1 MTEASVRYRDFYRGR
16 RVMVTGGLGFIGSSL
31 AHHLV
36 DLGADVLL
44 VDGMIPDYGGNLF
57 NIADI
62 EGRVRVN
69 ISDARNDAAMAVL
82 VIVGGLFS
90 RLLIS
95 VFLMPALYAV
105 VARPHDKLEV

>member
-1 MTEASVRYRDFYRGR
+1 
-16 RVMVTGGLGFIGSSL
+16 
-31 AHHLV
+31 
-36 DLGADVLL
+36 
-44 VDGMIPDYGGNLF
+44 
-57 NIADI
+57 
-62 EGRVRVN
+62 
-69 ISDARNDAAMAVL
+69 